1 MEISSLA
8 SGVVVLAARAF
19 KALDVDFGQSLA
31 TCPARPQN
39 IHSLLLKQC
48 LCSAVVSLPSLP
60 NFEEMSG
67 LEELELAEVLVAF
80 PEDSLKSLEVPEL
93 LLLGKAEV
101 EGLSEDN
108 LEELECFT
116 CLLSLDLHSQ

>member
-1 MEISSLA
+1 M
-8 SGVVVLAARAF
+8 
-19 KALDVDFGQSLA
+19 
-31 TCPARPQN
+31 
-39 IHSLLLKQC
+39 
-48 LCSAVVSLPSLP
+48 VSLPSLP

-67 LEELELAEVLVAF
+67 LEEPELVEVLAAF

-93 LLLGKAEV
+93 LLLGEAEV

-116 CLLSLDLHSQ
+116 CLLSLDLCSQ